1 MSYFQKSK
9 TEQIQDALKSN
20 ANLTRKADKML
31 REKSVDA
38 DFQRLLIKDKKRLS
52 QEKRKLTDMLGKTQ
66 GKTK

>member
-38 DFQRLLIKDKKRLS
+38 DFQRFLIEDKKRLS
-52 QEKRKLTDMLGKTQ
+52 QERRKLTDMLGKTQ